1 LTADNGFLKRDREK
15 FQECIR
21 RWEARK
27 KNLIDTIAQ
36 EKAEVALLGK
46 INETLFFQ
54 GNIDSVPS

>member
-46 INETLFFQ
+46 IDETLLFQ
-54 GNIDSVPS
+54 DSIDSVPS